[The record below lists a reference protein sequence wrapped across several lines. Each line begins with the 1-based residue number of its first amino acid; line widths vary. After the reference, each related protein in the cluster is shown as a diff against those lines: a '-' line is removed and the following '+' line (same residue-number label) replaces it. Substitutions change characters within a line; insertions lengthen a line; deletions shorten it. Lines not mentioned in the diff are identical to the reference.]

1 MSKIIPL
8 SVPNLTGNERK
19 YMNDAVEAQW
29 VSTGGNYITNFEKS
43 VAEFINVPNAVACQS
58 GTAALHLAL
67 ICAGI
72 KAGEEVIVPTLTFIA
87 AVNPVKYIHAE
98 PVFMDCD
105 DTLCLDIN
113 KLEKFFES
121 ECELTSNGL
130 INLATGRKIAAVLIV
145 HVFGNLADMDKLVN
159 LQEKYPVRIIEDA
172 TEALGSRFSEG
183 KFRGKY
189 AGTIGDFGAFSFN
202 GNKIITTGGGGMLV
216 AKNEEELA
224 HARYLSTQAKDD
236 TLRFIHKEIGYN
248 YRMTNVQAALGV
260 GQMEKLRSFL
270 NVKRNNYNY
279 YISKGITL
287 HPFRDDIEANY
298 WFYSY
303 LTDQRDGLIDY
314 LAQHQIQARPI
325 WTLVHTLPPY
335 QYSQSFEIEKAS
347 YYWSRVVNLPC
358 STSLT
363 KEEIDIVVD
372 TIKSFKL

>member
-1 MSKIIPL
+1 MAKIIPL
-8 SVPNLTGNERK
+8 SVPNLMGNERK

-121 ECELTSNGL
+121 ECKLTSNGL

-260 GQMEKLRSFL
+260 GQMENLRSFL

-287 HPFRDDIEANY
+287 HPFREDIEANY

-314 LAQHQIQARPI
+314 LAKHQIQARPI
-325 WTLVHTLPPY
+325 WTLIHTLPPY

-363 KEEIDIVVD
+363 KEEIDIVAD
-372 TIKSFKL
+372 TIKSFK

>member
-1 MSKIIPL
+1 MAKIIPL

>member
-1 MSKIIPL
+1 MAKIIPL

-363 KEEIDIVVD
+363 KEEIDIVAD